1 MVEKAELLG
10 SLLFPGLVNSGNA
23 RTEMTIINRCTCMES
38 TWWMCAN
45 P

>member
-10 SLLFPGLVNSGNA
+10 SLLFPGLVNSGNS
-23 RTEMTIINRCTCMES
+23 RTEMTILNRCTCVDS

-45 P
+45 H